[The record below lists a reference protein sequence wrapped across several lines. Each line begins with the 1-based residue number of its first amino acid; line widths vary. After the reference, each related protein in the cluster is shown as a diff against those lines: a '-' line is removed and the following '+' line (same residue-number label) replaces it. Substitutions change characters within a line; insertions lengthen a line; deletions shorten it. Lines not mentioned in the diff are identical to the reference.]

1 MSSFVE
7 LSVLEMCLAT
17 GLSGV
22 IGQPEGDLVSWGPL
36 EETLGKSIS
45 DFTMR

>member
-17 GLSGV
+17 GLSSV
-22 IGQPEGDLVSWGPL
+22 TGQPEADLVSWGPL
-36 EETLGKSIS
+36 EEALGKSIS
-45 DFTMR
+45 DFTMQ